1 MSILDAFKQV
11 RDEKQSLE
19 DLASLPQTLIMNM
32 VQRKEIPQENLP
44 MIMAKKAEMAQTAA
58 NLKAAQT
65 QQQQGQPGT
74 IMEQLMAKNAAE
86 EAARSAP
93 AIEDQTQVGIA
104 SNPTQEMNF
113 AGGGI
118 VAFAGD
124 TDGSYVQGKAWEEM
138 TEEERAAAIAANP
151 ALARSR
157 NMVQGVKD
165 FFAPLGEGK
174 NWDPVRKTH
183 EIVNNVV
190 MKPWQ
195 RFITEPAN
203 IQADKFRGDKPY
215 SYEATPEDK
224 AKYKQEVALSKAN
237 DVPAAKQLENFDKA
251 AALYEKENPQKFSAK
266 PTATTTDAQPVG
278 KKDIT
283 LPASKP
289 SATDA
294 LRAEQ
299 KGLFDE
305 YKKLYAE
312 DKEASK
318 AARDEAKWMR
328 IMEAGLN
335 IMGGESPYA
344 LANIGKGAVAASK
357 GFAEDVRGLRAEERD
372 RNKQLA
378 ALGIKEKEFDL
389 EGRKLD
395 ITEQRYKDL
404 SNLERQKI
412 GILSQRNIDDKMAQ
426 GVNNIFAQLMKKYD
440 PLLSDGSMTEADL
453 YRRAQEM
460 YTSTTGKDIKGGS
473 TAPTLTGSYDEK
485 NKLKLNR

>member
-11 RDEKQSLE
+11 RDDKQSLE

-32 VQRKEIPQENLP
+32 VQRKEIPQEHLP

-58 NLKAAQT
+58 NMKAAQA

-93 AIEDQTQVGIA
+93 AIEEQTQVGIA
-104 SNPTQEMNF
+104 SNPTPEMNF

-118 VAFAGD
+118 VAFAEGD
-124 TDGSYVQGKAWEEM
+124 LVSGKAWEDM
-138 TEEERAAAIAANP
+138 TQEEKDAYIASNP
-151 ALARSR
+151 ALQRSIAMGNIPSRIGDFLNKYNPVSGTAYRDGLSNFFKSDGRDTWETGRKARTGEIPMFVGNEPTEKGSR
-157 NMVQGVKD
+157 VAAGTMSPDQNLQSVK
-165 FFAPLGEGK
+165 
-174 NWDPVRKTH
+174 RK
-183 EIVNNVV
+183 
-190 MKPWQ
+190 
-195 RFITEPAN
+195 
-203 IQADKFRGDKPY
+203 
-215 SYEATPEDK
+215 EASDLAAFDNAT
-224 AKYKQEVALSKAN
+224 AL
-237 DVPAAKQLENFDKA
+237 F
-251 AALYEKENPQKFSAK
+251 EKERAAK
-266 PTATTTDAQPVG
+266 PTAAATDAQPVG

-299 KGLFDE
+299 KGIFDE

-344 LANIGKGAVAASK
+344 LANIGKGAAAASK
-357 GFAEDVRGLRAEERD
+357 GFAEDVRGLRAEERE

-412 GILSQRNIDDKMAQ
+412 GILAQRNIDDKMAQ
-426 GVNNIFAQLMKKYD
+426 GVKDIFAQLMKKYD

-453 YRRAQEM
+453 YRQAQEM
-460 YTSTTGKDIKGGS
+460 YTSTSGKGMKGGS
-473 TAPTLTGSYDEK
+473 TAPTNTGISYNSFMGK
-485 NKLKLNR
+485 K